1 MKTISDS
8 TYKGMVNLLKRVLRD
23 MPSPYQNRRQGETI
37 RQAQLYLKKLQK
49 IIMISFVLYSLMFK
63 NILKKLLVKLKSLY

>member
-1 MKTISDS
+1 MKAISDN

-37 RQAQLYLKKLQK
+37 RQAKVLLKKLNK
-49 IIMISFVLYSLMFK
+49 YE
-63 NILKKLLVKLKSLY
+63 